1 MKKIT
6 LLLLFVVILASCR
19 SQELIRPGDSL
30 EVAYDKAYS
39 LYEEERWRDAASAFE
54 VVISIG
60 RGTDFGQNAQYYL
73 AESHYNN
80 RQYLIAA
87 SEYERYSATYPNS
100 QRRQEADYKAALS
113 YYNLSPRYNIDQQ
126 YTERAIEQFRLFL
139 VRYPNSELIGEV
151 GEKIDEL
158 RDKLARKKYEAA
170 EFYMRTN
177 QYNAAAVYY
186 DMIIDRFPGS
196 RYSERALVNQ
206 MDAYIKYAENSVAA
220 RQEERFQKAVDSYE
234 KYLQLFP
241 RGDNRETA
249 ENLYDRAREA
259 LLQYDDSDEDVTAA
273 SGR

>member
-1 MKKIT
+1 MKKISF
-6 LLLLFVVILASCR
+6 LLVFIVILASCR

-30 EVAYDKAYS
+30 EVAYDKAYA
-39 LYEEERWRDAASAFE
+39 LFEEERWRDAASAFE

-100 QRRQEADYKAALS
+100 DRRQEADYKAALS

-139 VRYPNSELIGEV
+139 VRYPNAELIGEV
-151 GEKIDEL
+151 GDKIDEL
-158 RDKLARKKYEAA
+158 RDKLAQKKYEAA

-177 QYNAAAVYY
+177 RYNAAAVYY
-186 DMIIDRFPGS
+186 EMIIDRFPGS
-196 RYSERALVNQ
+196 RYAERALVNQ
-206 MDAYIKYAENSVAA
+206 MDAYIRYAENSVTA
-220 RQEERFQKAVDSYE
+220 RQEERFRKVIESYE

-241 RGDNRETA
+241 RGDNRATA
-249 ENLYDRAREA
+249 ENHYDRAREA
-259 LLQYDDSDEDVTAA
+259 LLQYDDGDDDVTA